1 MVQTLMLGGSKSI
14 PLETCTSGTSPN
26 NDDPNDPKHTSNTVK
41 VDPDRKRTQ
50 RKTINSASPNPGTV
64 MTLFTHFS
72 IILVYSCNQEI
83 QTENFIEK
91 KNKQVKHP
99 KNMG

>member
-26 NDDPNDPKHTSNTVK
+26 NDDPNDPRHTPNTVK
-41 VDPDRKRTQ
+41 ADPDRIRAQWKP
-50 RKTINSASPNPGTV
+50 INSASPNPGTV

-72 IILVYSCNQEI
+72 IVLVYSCNQEI
-83 QTENFIEK
+83 QTENFIEEK
-91 KNKQVKHP
+91 TNRLNTP
-99 KNMG
+99 KTG

>member
-50 RKTINSASPNPGTV
+50 WKTINSTSPNPGTV